1 MWRRMEPTHE
11 SSCWPTTT
19 RNDVPTTPHTQSAT
33 KKISIYNST
42 TVSSSRYVSIFCW
55 WHWRTLHLMR
65 APYFVDDTYG
75 HCIWSESTIWS
86 LDFRISSSRSPHTFC
101 RANQHVVGWLE
112 DSGFSSPP
120 GLKSRCSHLSCVN
133 FSIFRWCT
141 FSGRRHSTQLRGT
154 YGDFVK
160 SQDHIVRT
168 GFFGILILQKMALVL
183 TSPRITVSWWGTNL
197 IQEFQAKYKICST
210 RPLWPMS
217 TTIGF

>member
-1 MWRRMEPTHE
+1 MTHSRVTVTVFQAKALYGHWTSE
-11 SSCWPTTT
+11 YAHYGHRIHS
-19 RNDVPTTPHTQSAT
+19 RGDH
-33 KKISIYNST
+33 
-42 TVSSSRYVSIFCW
+42 TVSSSRYISVFSR

-120 GLKSRCSHLSCVN
+120 RLKSRCSHLSCVN
-133 FSIFRWCT
+133 FSIFRRCT
-141 FSGRRHSTQLRGT
+141 FSGRRRSTRLWGT

-160 SQDHIVRT
+160 SQDHMLAHSLEGAHRGRVRVCA
-168 GFFGILILQKMALVL
+168 LIAVSACAYIWALASV
-183 TSPRITVSWWGTNL
+183 P
-197 IQEFQAKYKICST
+197 C
-210 RPLWPMS
+210 
-217 TTIGF
+217 

>member
-1 MWRRMEPTHE
+1 MGLRITRLGPTYMWRRMEPTHE

-65 APYFVDDTYG
+65 ALYFVDDTYG

-120 GLKSRCSHLSCVN
+120 RLKSRCSHLSCVN
-133 FSIFRWCT
+133 FSIFRRCT
-141 FSGRRHSTQLRGT
+141 FSGMRRSTRLRGT

-160 SQDHIVRT
+160 SQDHICWPTLSKVLIGVGFACVR
-168 GFFGILILQKMALVL
+168 L
-183 TSPRITVSWWGTNL
+183 
-197 IQEFQAKYKICST
+197 
-210 RPLWPMS
+210 
-217 TTIGF
+217 

>member
-120 GLKSRCSHLSCVN
+120 RLKSRCSHLSCVN

-141 FSGRRHSTQLRGT
+141 FSGRRRFHSTTRHLWWLRKISRSYMLAHSLEGAHR
-154 YGDFVK
+154 GR
-160 SQDHIVRT
+160 VRVCA
-168 GFFGILILQKMALVL
+168 LIAVSACAYIWALV
-183 TSPRITVSWWGTNL
+183 SVP
-197 IQEFQAKYKICST
+197 C
-210 RPLWPMS
+210 
-217 TTIGF
+217 

>member
-120 GLKSRCSHLSCVN
+120 RLKSRCSHLSCVN
-133 FSIFRWCT
+133 FSIFRRCT
-141 FSGRRHSTQLRGT
+141 FSGRRRSTRLRGT

-160 SQDHIVRT
+160 SQDHMLAHSLEGAHRGRVCVCVLIVVSACAY
-168 GFFGILILQKMALVL
+168 IWALASV
-183 TSPRITVSWWGTNL
+183 P
-197 IQEFQAKYKICST
+197 C
-210 RPLWPMS
+210 
-217 TTIGF
+217 

>member
-1 MWRRMEPTHE
+1 MGLRITRLGPTYMWRRMEPTHE

-42 TVSSSRYVSIFCW
+42 TLSSSRYVSIFCW

-65 APYFVDDTYG
+65 APYFVDDTYD
-75 HCIWSESTIWS
+75 HCIWSESTIWP
-86 LDFRISSSRSPHTFC
+86 LNFRISSSRSPHTFC

-120 GLKSRCSHLSCVN
+120 RLKSWCSHLSCVN
-133 FSIFRWCT
+133 FSIFWWCT
-141 FSGRRHSTQLRGT
+141 FSGRRRSTRLRGT

-160 SQDHIVRT
+160 SQDHMLAHSLEGAHRGRVCVCA
-168 GFFGILILQKMALVL
+168 LIAVSACAYIWALASV
-183 TSPRITVSWWGTNL
+183 P
-197 IQEFQAKYKICST
+197 C
-210 RPLWPMS
+210 
-217 TTIGF
+217 